1 MQKALMPSPMK
12 TIEIE
17 VAELCDLMADFEAD
31 HSLDLGSTVLHVGK
45 HVHLGRVLFVSTACG
60 RAAYLQM

>member
-1 MQKALMPSPMK
+1 MPWPTKAL
-12 TIEIE
+12 EID

-31 HSLDLGSTVLHVGK
+31 QSLDLGSTILHVGQ
-45 HVHLGRVLFVSTACG
+45 HVHLGRVLFISTACG